1 MPDGGTLTVDAHGG
15 RNLTVTVSDT
25 GTGVPKDTIKKI
37 FLPFFTTKDKGVGLG
52 LALVHKI
59 VLSHGG
65 RLEVE
70 STQGKGTAFTVIIP
84 AR

>member
-1 MPDGGTLTVDAHGG
+1 MTVEAHGG
-15 RNLTVTVSDT
+15 RNLTVTVADT
-25 GTGVPKDTIKKI
+25 GTGVPTDTIKKI

-65 RLEVE
+65 RVEVE
-70 STQGKGTAFTVIIP
+70 SKIGKGTVFAVIIP